1 MNSIQYFVTHKIT
14 TLMLFLSVMATGLFA
29 FISLPSS
36 LLPDTGNYGIIIVV
50 RYPGQSPYK
59 IEEIITNPL
68 EDAISTIGG
77 IEEIISSS
85 NDNEARIYITFERE
99 ANLQFKAY
107 EIHEKIEPVRAMFPK
122 DVNEPEIYLQGNDY
136 APVMVIGL
144 SSTTYSLNKLRDIA
158 EGIFKRHIER
168 IEGVSQIEIGG
179 GNKREIHITVD
190 NNYCIAHNISLEHV
204 TKQIQNNN
212 FISSAGILHD
222 FMTDYTLRLKSR
234 FFTLDQIKNLPLLS
248 TSGGLSARIDQIA
261 CVTDYAG
268 EQDSLSRYNT
278 REQVSLYIY
287 KTSTANPIDVCRHIT
302 NTIAQCT
309 IPEVTA
315 HITYNS
321 AEEIQQALHNLYI
334 SCIAGIILTMLIVF
348 LFLKNLQATIAVII
362 AIPFSLMAIALY
374 VYSVGITLNVITLSA
389 IAIATG
395 MVVDNSI
402 IVIETIFSH
411 SGSNTIS
418 DEHIITSTKQLTRAL
433 LASSLTTIVIFV
445 PVLLLKT
452 KSTALFTQLSGTVIV
467 AICASF
473 IVAIIFVP
481 WCLRVTSSIHIL
493 TTTSHIPVIQH
504 VSRHN
509 ICPLITSILK
519 ICRQYLAIRYCNTIM
534 EYFFNNQKK
543 LYSILLLLVLS
554 AIIPITKINF
564 KDISFTNEC
573 KIFARLEMPSGSS
586 LQATAQAAFYIEKQL
601 HAIKAVKNI
610 STRIQ
615 QEHAEFIMDTDG
627 TTNADI
633 LKSQIKTQP
642 DTSLIFTTTDGT
654 FKNEIEVI
662 IKGRDV
668 AVIRQLAYTFA
679 GKLQQSQAIEDI
691 IYHFKDE
698 RPELVIQFDRMKC
711 SYSGIPIAYAGNYIR
726 SLCYGPVVTKYIDDR
741 EIDVRVKGQ
750 YVSFDEIENIVLP
763 FDNKIIPLKNIATIT
778 TSKTVNTVWHH
789 DKMRAETISI
799 VPNVPYYKMEKILQN
814 TIKQLSI
821 PEGYYIEYGKTFVQ
835 QKQSIT
841 YMVLYICIAV
851 VLVYMVIASIFE
863 SFTVPLII
871 IPSIP
876 ISWIF
881 ALWALYLFNIE
892 YNVATLMGFVVLA
905 GIVVNNAI
913 LLIDSYLQKIKGFKK
928 KKFLLLN
935 DYKEINQKRSN
946 PMLITTIT
954 TVTGLLP
961 LVISSGGSHLWQG
974 FAITIIAGLCG
985 SFVCILIMTHV
996 VFNYYQR
1003 KFMI

>member
-1 MNSIQYFVTHKIT
+1 MNCIRYFVTHKIT
-14 TLMLFLSVMATGLFA
+14 TLMLFIGVMATGLFA
-29 FISLPSS
+29 FSSLPSS
-36 LLPDTGNYGIIIVV
+36 LLPDSNHGIIIVV

-77 IEEIISSS
+77 IEEIVSSS
-85 NDNEARIYITFERE
+85 NDNEARIHIAFERE

-107 EIHEKIEPVRAMFPK
+107 EIHEKIEPVQAMFPK

-144 SSTTYSLNKLRDIA
+144 SSKAYSLNKLRDIA
-158 EGIFKRHIER
+158 ECIYKKNIER

-179 GNKREIHITVD
+179 GNKREIHITID
-190 NNYCIAHNISLEHV
+190 NNYCIARNIALDHI

-222 FMTDYTLRLKSR
+222 PMNDYTLRLKSR
-234 FFTLDQIKNLPLLS
+234 FFTINEIKNLPLLS
-248 TSGGLSARIDQIA
+248 SSGGFATWINQIA
-261 CVTDYAG
+261 HVTDYAG
-268 EQDSLSRYNT
+268 EHDSLSRYNT
-278 REQVSLYIY
+278 QEQVSLYIY

-302 NTIAQCT
+302 STISQCS

-321 AEEIQQALHNLYI
+321 AEEIQKALHNLYI
-334 SCIAGIILTMLIVF
+334 SCTVGVILTMLTVY

-362 AIPFSLMAIALY
+362 AIPFSLMAISLY

-402 IVIETIFSH
+402 VVIEKIFSH
-411 SGSNTIS
+411 SDNTIS
-418 DEHIITSTKQLTRAL
+418 DEHIISSTKRVTRAL

-452 KSTALFTQLSGTVIV
+452 KSTALFTQLAGTVIV
-467 AICASF
+467 AILASLV
-473 IVAIIFVP
+473 VAIIFVP
-481 WCLRVTSSIHIL
+481 WCLRVTSSIHMI
-493 TTTSHIPVIQH
+493 TTSHIPVLLSLATRTVFSPVI
-504 VSRHN
+504 VAIYSK
-509 ICPLITSILK
+509 SK
-519 ICRQYLAIRYCNTIM
+519 QYLTITWCNIIM

-543 LYSILLLLVLS
+543 LYSIILLLLV
-554 AIIPITKINF
+554 ATIIPITKLDF
-564 KDISFTNEC
+564 EDISFTDEC
-573 KIFARLEMPSGSS
+573 KIFARLEMPSGTS
-586 LQATAQAAFYIEKQL
+586 LQATSQAAFFIEKQL
-601 HAIKAVKNI
+601 QAIKTIKNI

-627 TTNADI
+627 TINADV
-633 LKSQIKTQP
+633 LKSYIKTQP

-654 FKNEIEVI
+654 LHNEIEVI
-662 IKGRDV
+662 IKGRDID
-668 AVIRQLAYTFA
+668 VIRQLAYTFA
-679 GKLQQSQAIEDI
+679 AKLQQSQAVEDI
-691 IYHFKDE
+691 IYHFKDK
-698 RPELVIQFDRMKC
+698 RPELVIQFDKMKC
-711 SYSGIPIAYAGNYIR
+711 SFSGIPIAYAGDYIR
-726 SLCYGPVVTKYIDDR
+726 SLCYGPVITKYIDDR

-750 YVSFDEIENIVLP
+750 YLSLDEIENIVLP
-763 FDNKIIPLKNIATIT
+763 FDNKTIPLKNIATIT
-778 TSKTVNTVWHH
+778 TSKTVNTIWHH
-789 DKMRAETISI
+789 DKIRAETISI
-799 VPNVPYYKMEKILQN
+799 VPKVYNYKMEKILN
-814 TIKQLSI
+814 TTIKQLSI
-821 PEGYYIEYGKTFVQ
+821 PEGYYIEYGKTFAQ
-835 QKQSIT
+835 QKESIT

-863 SFTVPLII
+863 SFSLPLII
-871 IPSIP
+871 IMSIP
-876 ISWIF
+876 ISWIW
-881 ALWALYLFNIE
+881 ALWALYIFNIQC
-892 YNVATLMGFVVLA
+892 NVATIMGFVVLT

-913 LLIDSYLQKIKGFKK
+913 LLIDSYVHKFNNFKK
-928 KKFLLLN
+928 KKLLAFK
-935 DYKEINQKRSN
+935 DYQEINNQRNK

-985 SFVCILIMTHV
+985 SFVCILIMTPI
-996 VFNYYQR
+996 VFNDFQKYYLS
-1003 KFMI
+1003 

>member
-1 MNSIQYFVTHKIT
+1 
-14 TLMLFLSVMATGLFA
+14 MLFIGVMATGLFA
-29 FISLPSS
+29 FSSLPSS
-36 LLPDTGNYGIIIVV
+36 LLPDSNHGIIIVV

-77 IEEIISSS
+77 IEEIVSSS
-85 NDNEARIYITFERE
+85 NDNEARIHIAFERE

-107 EIHEKIEPVRAMFPK
+107 EIHEKIEPVQAMFPK

-144 SSTTYSLNKLRDIA
+144 SSKAYSLNKLRDIA
-158 EGIFKRHIER
+158 ECIYKKNIER

-179 GNKREIHITVD
+179 GNKREIHITID
-190 NNYCIAHNISLEHV
+190 NNYCIARNIALDHI

-222 FMTDYTLRLKSR
+222 PMNDYTLRLKSR
-234 FFTLDQIKNLPLLS
+234 FFTINEIKNLPLLS
-248 TSGGLSARIDQIA
+248 SSGGFATWINQIA
-261 CVTDYAG
+261 HVTDYAG
-268 EQDSLSRYNT
+268 EHDSLSRYNT
-278 REQVSLYIY
+278 QEQVSLYIY

-302 NTIAQCT
+302 STISQCS

-321 AEEIQQALHNLYI
+321 AEEIQKALHNLYI
-334 SCIAGIILTMLIVF
+334 SCTVGVILTMLTVY

-362 AIPFSLMAIALY
+362 AIPFSLMAISLY

-402 IVIETIFSH
+402 VVIEKIFSH
-411 SGSNTIS
+411 SDNTIS
-418 DEHIITSTKQLTRAL
+418 DEHIISSTKRVTRAL

-452 KSTALFTQLSGTVIV
+452 KSTALFTQLAGTVIV
-467 AICASF
+467 AILASLV
-473 IVAIIFVP
+473 VAIIFVP
-481 WCLRVTSSIHIL
+481 WCLRVTSSIHMI
-493 TTTSHIPVIQH
+493 TTSHIPVLLSLATRTVFSPVI
-504 VSRHN
+504 VAIYSK
-509 ICPLITSILK
+509 SK
-519 ICRQYLAIRYCNTIM
+519 QYLTITWCNIIM

-543 LYSILLLLVLS
+543 LYSIILLLLV
-554 AIIPITKINF
+554 ATIIPITKLDF
-564 KDISFTNEC
+564 EDISFTDEC
-573 KIFARLEMPSGSS
+573 KIFARLEMPSGTS
-586 LQATAQAAFYIEKQL
+586 LQATSQAAFFIEKQL
-601 HAIKAVKNI
+601 QAIKTIKNI

-627 TTNADI
+627 TINADV
-633 LKSQIKTQP
+633 LKSYIKTQP

-654 FKNEIEVI
+654 LHNEIEVI
-662 IKGRDV
+662 IKGRDID
-668 AVIRQLAYTFA
+668 VIRQLAYTFA
-679 GKLQQSQAIEDI
+679 AKLQQSQAVEDI
-691 IYHFKDE
+691 IYHFKDK
-698 RPELVIQFDRMKC
+698 RPELVIQFDKMKC
-711 SYSGIPIAYAGNYIR
+711 SFSGIPIAYAGDYIR
-726 SLCYGPVVTKYIDDR
+726 SLCYGPVITKYIDDR

-750 YVSFDEIENIVLP
+750 YLSLDEIENIVLP
-763 FDNKIIPLKNIATIT
+763 FDNKTIPLKNIATIT
-778 TSKTVNTVWHH
+778 TSKTVNTIWHH
-789 DKMRAETISI
+789 DKIRAETISI
-799 VPNVPYYKMEKILQN
+799 VPKVYNYKMEKILN
-814 TIKQLSI
+814 TTIKQLSI
-821 PEGYYIEYGKTFVQ
+821 PEGYYIEYGKTFAQ
-835 QKQSIT
+835 QKESIT

-863 SFTVPLII
+863 SFSLPLII
-871 IPSIP
+871 IMSIP
-876 ISWIF
+876 ISWIW
-881 ALWALYLFNIE
+881 ALWALYIFNIQC
-892 YNVATLMGFVVLA
+892 NVATIMGFVVLT

-913 LLIDSYLQKIKGFKK
+913 LLIDSYVHKFNNFKK
-928 KKFLLLN
+928 KKLLAFK
-935 DYKEINQKRSN
+935 DYQEINNQRNK

-985 SFVCILIMTHV
+985 SFVCILIMTPI
-996 VFNYYQR
+996 VFNDFQKYYLS
-1003 KFMI
+1003 